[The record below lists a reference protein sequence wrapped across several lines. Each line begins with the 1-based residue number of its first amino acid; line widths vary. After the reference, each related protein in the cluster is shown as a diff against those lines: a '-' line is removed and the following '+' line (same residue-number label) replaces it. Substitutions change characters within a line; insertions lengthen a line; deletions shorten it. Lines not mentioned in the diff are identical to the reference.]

1 LTAAAAERRPRI
13 GVIAADPVLA
23 ETLAEG
29 ARAAGAE
36 VDVAAAAGELP
47 ANRRFA
53 AILAEEGAVEEAIG
67 LLEKGGVAVAV
78 LPGPD
83 LLATIAVMERSRAIG
98 VAVAAS
104 SLDPDAVAATVAS
117 ILEAPPSLEEAAGP
131 DVTIETIEVS
141 DYSEKTACLAR
152 VTERGRAI
160 GLRRKHLDL
169 LERCLDEMVMNGL
182 YDAPRDE
189 AGRPRFT
196 DVPARSRVDI
206 RVEPGVRVRYGGH
219 GRRFYLAVRDG
230 HGSLDRATILDYLG
244 KRARSTAEL
253 DDKAGGAGLGLFVM
267 ASSASALT
275 FHLSAGIATE
285 VIAALDLEAP
295 ALALEQLAIIE
306 SRPDAPGSALA
317 GAAWV
322 AAAVVAAVIAIAAL
336 WL

>member
-1 LTAAAAERRPRI
+1 
-13 GVIAADPVLA
+13 
-23 ETLAEG
+23 
-29 ARAAGAE
+29 
-36 VDVAAAAGELP
+36 
-47 ANRRFA
+47 
-53 AILAEEGAVEEAIG
+53 
-67 LLEKGGVAVAV
+67 
-78 LPGPD
+78 
-83 LLATIAVMERSRAIG
+83 
-98 VAVAAS
+98 
-104 SLDPDAVAATVAS
+104 
-117 ILEAPPSLEEAAGP
+117 
-131 DVTIETIEVS
+131 VTIETIEVS

-189 AGRPRFT
+189 AGRPRFA
-196 DVPARSRVDI
+196 DVPARSRVGI

-219 GRRFYLAVRDG
+219 GRRFYLAVRDS

-253 DDKAGGAGLGLFVM
+253 DDKAEGAGLGLFVM

-285 VIAALDLEAP
+285 VIAALDLDAP

-306 SRPDAPGSALA
+306 SPDAAGSALA

-322 AAAVVAAVIAIAAL
+322 AAAVVAVAIAIAAW

>member
-1 LTAAAAERRPRI
+1 LTAAAAKSPPRI
-13 GVIAADPVLA
+13 GVIAADPALA
-23 ETLAEG
+23 GTLAEG

-47 ANRRFA
+47 ADRRFA
-53 AILAEEGAVEEAIG
+53 AILAEEGALDEAIDR
-67 LLEKGGVAVAV
+67 LEGGGVAVAV
-78 LPGPD
+78 IPGPD
-83 LLATIAVMERSRAIG
+83 LSAAIAAMERSPAIA

-104 SLDPDAVAATVAS
+104 SLDSDAVAAAVAS
-117 ILEAPPSLEEAAGP
+117 ILEAPPGLEEAAGP
-131 DVTIETIEVS
+131 DASIETMEVS
-141 DYSEKTACLAR
+141 DYGEKAACLAR
-152 VTERGRAI
+152 VSERGRAL

-189 AGRPRFT
+189 AGRPRFA
-196 DVPARSRVDI
+196 DVPARSRVGI

-219 GRRFYLAVRDG
+219 GRRFFLAVRDS
-230 HGSLDRATILDYLG
+230 HGSLDRTTILDYLG

-267 ASSASALT
+267 ASSASALS
-275 FHLSAGIATE
+275 FHLTAGVATE

-295 ALALEQLAIIE
+295 TLELEQLAIIE
-306 SRPDAPGSALA
+306 RRPDAAGSALA

-322 AAAVVAAVIAIAAL
+322 AAAIVAFVIAIAAL